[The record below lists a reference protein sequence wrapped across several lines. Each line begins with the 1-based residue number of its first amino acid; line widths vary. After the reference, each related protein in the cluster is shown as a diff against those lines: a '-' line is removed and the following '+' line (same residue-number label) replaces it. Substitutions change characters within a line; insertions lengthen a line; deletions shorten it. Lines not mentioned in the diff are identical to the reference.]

1 MKIDLS
7 NPDPVVRFYFDPE
20 DESRGW
26 VEIRIPSP
34 EKLTKI
40 DKLTIKKTMK
50 YRGGQN
56 YQIEEVNM
64 PMKNRLL
71 WDAFIS
77 GWSRIV
83 DEKGETIECTTD
95 NKEILMKT
103 VVKFAFF
110 VGKKIEELSENMS
123 NYEDV
128 EKNLPST

>member
-7 NPDPVVRFYFDPE
+7 NPDPATRFYFDVE

-40 DKLTIKKTMK
+40 DKLTTKKTMK
-50 YRGGQN
+50 YRGGQS
-56 YQIEEVNM
+56 YPVEEVNM

-71 WDAFIS
+71 WDEFIS
-77 GWSRIV
+77 NWGVVV
-83 DEKGETIECTTD
+83 DEKGETVECTTD